1 MGSYD
6 YLVASSA
13 RASAERSPTVFV
25 IDPDLA
31 SRDLLESLIRRT
43 GWRSHMF
50 TSAEHFLAS
59 RPQVVGTR
67 CLVSEAVLP
76 GLGGLE
82 LQALLAGEQSL
93 PVIFLT
99 SHWNVSTTVRAV
111 KAGAVEFLTKPLLED
126 TLMLALRNAFE
137 RSSDALRQEDELR
150 TLRER
155 YARLSERERAVMSL
169 VVLGLLNKKVG
180 ERLCISEITVKAH
193 RGKVMRKME
202 ADSLPALVHMA
213 ATLGLPRLESRVNSR
228 AAGPDRSPAVRW
240 MPIGVSTIA
249 GGAAGKSNSS
259 AVARSHL
266 RERSL
271 GA

>member
-6 YLVASSA
+6 YLVATSA

-50 TSAEHFLAS
+50 TSAAFPGVSAPGRRNKVS
-59 RPQVVGTR
+59 RLRSGFARSWRPGVAGTVSR
-67 CLVSEAVLP
+67 RAESSRDLLDESLECLDYGACRK
-76 GLGGLE
+76 G
-82 LQALLAGEQSL
+82 
-93 PVIFLT
+93 
-99 SHWNVSTTVRAV
+99 
-111 KAGAVEFLTKPLLED
+111 GAVEFLTKPLLED